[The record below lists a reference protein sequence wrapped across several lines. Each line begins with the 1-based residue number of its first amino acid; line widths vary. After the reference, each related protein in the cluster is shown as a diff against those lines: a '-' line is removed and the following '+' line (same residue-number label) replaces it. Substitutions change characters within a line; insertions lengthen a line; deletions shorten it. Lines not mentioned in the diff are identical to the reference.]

1 MKNKFLLLTL
11 FIFTIPF
18 YAQGYKIGDIAQD
31 FNLKNIDGQMVSLND
46 YKTAKGVLVV
56 FTCNHCPFSI
66 ANEDR
71 LIALDKTYKNKGVP
85 VVAINPNN
93 SDIVPQD
100 SFKNMQIRAKD
111 KGFTFPYL
119 QDKNQEVFPI
129 YGAKKTPHVYL
140 LANRKNHF
148 EVVYIGAIDNSS
160 RHPNKVTEH
169 YVQNAIDALL
179 SDKEIPITVTKAIG
193 CSIIV

>member
-31 FNLKNIDGQMVSLND
+31 FNLRNIDGQMVSLND

-148 EVVYIGAIDNSS
+148 
-160 RHPNKVTEH
+160 
-169 YVQNAIDALL
+169 
-179 SDKEIPITVTKAIG
+179 
-193 CSIIV
+193 